1 MRNTTRCGTGDSQ
14 VYSSIY
20 AKLIYPAYHRAIR
33 SNATSLIRELNSHDR
48 LSRDELVCLEA
59 NKLSAL
65 LLHAR
70 ESVPYYRRLF
80 ARHDPFGSAGVDY
93 DKFGQLPLLTKADIR
108 ANLNELVSTRLDGNR
123 LDPNSTSG
131 STGEPLSFFTDLRSK
146 SYRKAA
152 VARNRKWVGVEN
164 GDPVARLWG
173 SDIDAQKAASLRGK
187 VHSYITR
194 ELFLSAY
201 DLDDA
206 RVIAYSQAIRRHH
219 AKLLIGYPS
228 VLATFG
234 EFCRDRA
241 IEFPSVSA
249 VVCSAE
255 ALQPF
260 QRESI
265 ESCFSAPLYN
275 RYGCREV
282 GDIAQEVPDFPGLVV
297 NSDRIHVEILGESGE
312 ACGPETV
319 GNIVITDLDNYGMP
333 LIRYQTGDRGS
344 WSAPDTETALPYP
357 VLGSVEG
364 RSLDVVIA
372 PSGNRIGGTFW
383 TILLRKRPGIK
394 AFRIVQ
400 DSISSI
406 SIQFIRM
413 PGISDID
420 IPYFEAKIREK
431 CGPEMAI
438 EFDEVAEFDI
448 PPGEKFRLVKSTVG
462 QQ

>member
-1 MRNTTRCGTGDSQ
+1 

-20 AKLIYPAYHRAIR
+20 AKLIYPAYHRAIG
-33 SNATSLIRELNSHDR
+33 SDATSLIRELNSHDR
-48 LSRDELVCLEA
+48 LSRDELASLESK
-59 NKLSAL
+59 KLSAL

-70 ESVPYYRRLF
+70 ESVPYYGQLL
-80 ARHDPFGSAGVDY
+80 ARHDPFGSSGVDY
-93 DKFGQLPLLTKADIR
+93 DRFSQLPLLTKAIIR
-108 ANLNELVSTRLDGNR
+108 NNLKELVSARLDGNR

-152 VARNRKWVGVEN
+152 VARNRKWIGIEN

-173 SDIDAQKAASLRGK
+173 SDIDARKAQSMRGK
-187 VHSYITR
+187 VHSIVTR

-206 RVIAYSQAIRRHH
+206 CMTAYSRAIRRHGT
-219 AKLLIGYPS
+219 KLLIGYPS

-234 EFCRDRA
+234 EFCRDRS

-255 ALQPF
+255 ALHPF

-282 GDIAQEVPDFPGLVV
+282 GDIAQEVPGLRGLVV
-297 NSDRIHVEILGESGE
+297 NSDRIYVEILDESGK

-344 WSAPDTETALPYP
+344 WAVPDSKAMLPYP
-357 VLGSVEG
+357 VLSSVEG
-364 RSLDVVIA
+364 RNLDVVIA

-400 DSISSI
+400 GSLSSL
-406 SIQFIRM
+406 SIQYIRM
-413 PGISDID
+413 PGVSDID
-420 IPYFEAKIREK
+420 LPYFETKIREK

-438 EFDEVAEFDI
+438 EFQEVEEFNI

>member
-1 MRNTTRCGTGDSQ
+1 M
-14 VYSSIY
+14 YSSIY
-20 AKLIYPAYHRAIR
+20 AKLIYPAYHRAIG

-48 LSRDELVCLEA
+48 LSRDELVSLETK
-59 NKLSAL
+59 KLSAL

-70 ESVPYYRRLF
+70 ESVPYYRQLLTH
-80 ARHDPFGSAGVDY
+80 HDPFGSASVDY
-93 DKFGQLPLLTKADIR
+93 DKFAQLPILTKAIIR
-108 ANLNELVSTRLDGNR
+108 NNLNALVSNLLGGNR

-152 VARNRKWVGVEN
+152 VARNRKWVGIKN

-173 SDIDAQKAASLRGK
+173 SDIDAQKAASMRGK
-187 VHSYITR
+187 VHSFITR

-201 DLDDA
+201 DLEDA
-206 RVIAYSQAIRRHH
+206 RMTAYSRAIRRHNT
-219 AKLLIGYPS
+219 KLLIGYPS
-228 VLATFG
+228 ALAMFG
-234 EFCRDRA
+234 EFCRDRS
-241 IEFPSVSA
+241 IDFPSISA

-255 ALQPF
+255 ALHPF

-265 ESCFSAPLYN
+265 ESCFTAPLYN

-282 GDIAQEVPDFPGLVV
+282 GDIAHEVPGSRGLVV
-297 NSDRIHVEILGESGE
+297 NSDRIHVEILDESGE

-344 WSAPDTETALPYP
+344 WAVPDSEAMLPYP
-357 VLGSVEG
+357 VLATVEG

-400 DSISSI
+400 DSIGSI

-438 EFDEVAEFDI
+438 EFKEVAEFDI

-462 QQ
+462 QR